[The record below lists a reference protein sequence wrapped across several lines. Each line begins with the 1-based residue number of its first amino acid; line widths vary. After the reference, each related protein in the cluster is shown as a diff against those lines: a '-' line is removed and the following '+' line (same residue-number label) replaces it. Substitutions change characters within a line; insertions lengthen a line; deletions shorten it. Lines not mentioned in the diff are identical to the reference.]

1 MMRAMEPARDLS
13 LKDTI
18 RRVLVEEVPEATN
31 EKVERALNRI
41 MNAVDPF
48 ERAAA
53 DVLIRYDNTFADLA
67 K

>member
-1 MMRAMEPARDLS
+1 MQPPRDLS
-13 LKDTI
+13 LKEKI
-18 RRVLVEEVPEATN
+18 RRVLVEEVPEVSDEN
-31 EKVERALNRI
+31 VERAVIRI

>member
-1 MMRAMEPARDLS
+1 MQSPRDLS
-13 LKDTI
+13 LKETI
-18 RRVLVEEVPEATN
+18 RRVLVEEVPEVSDEN
-31 EKVERALNRI
+31 VERAVIRI

>member
-1 MMRAMEPARDLS
+1 MEPPRDLS
-13 LKDTI
+13 LKNTI
-18 RRVLVEEVPEATN
+18 RRVLVEEVPEASDEN
-31 EKVERALNRI
+31 VERALKRI

-67 K
+67 Q